1 MAVKELTDFFIH
13 YQSKN
18 DQNIA
23 LLAERDQRIAE
34 LNVEIDRASSSLVT
48 ANATVQSIS
57 LERDRLNVEVI
68 ALRPVEESLA
78 RVREE
83 LELERRKVA
92 ELSDQLRFSEQR
104 HATEVKDLRASIQSE
119 VAAAVREFC
128 RSDQQYALLT
138 ERYDGGWKAA
148 SLIIKSK
155 YPQVDWA
162 LVEEDWL
169 AGLHVTLLKELR
181 DAEAAE
187 GRALESDS
195 VPDYCVENVHPG
207 DLPFSDNDEEA
218 DNAE

>member
-92 ELSDQLRFSEQR
+92 ELTDQLRSSEQR
-104 HATEVKDLRASIQSE
+104 HTTEVEDLRASIQSE

-207 DLPFSDNDEEA
+207 DLPFSDNDEGA